1 MAAVATATAMVA
13 ATGAPAGVAAG
24 AHHPPRPRAD
34 LVVARGTMALKGGKV
49 EGSAAVRNAGRRRA
63 PASSLSVVA
72 VSGRRERLLARVAV
86 RSLAAHGGTAT
97 LKLSLVLPA
106 SVKRPAA
113 IRACADGRKVVRERV
128 EGNNCRTLGTIAAG
142 APAAPTAPAPPIPAP
157 APAAPTPPG
166 PSAPVSSVPTAP
178 VPYTA
183 NEPFALDGSWLAVPA
198 AYDATHRTPTTLL
211 VWMHGCGGEAAGD
224 IYTVSPPSDGRYIA
238 VAVGGREGTCW
249 DPGGDQ
255 DRVLATIAAVK
266 THFNV
271 NPRRVIL
278 GGYSSGGDL
287 AYRLAFYHATQFA
300 GVLAENTSPFRD
312 TGSSPSASLAAAA
325 WKFPVVHL
333 AHTGDAEYPID
344 GVRAET
350 DAMIAAGFPLTRVER
365 PGEHYDANTD
375 GDLQTLLL
383 PHLDDGWLAPG

>member
-1 MAAVATATAMVA
+1 VVAVATATMMVA
-13 ATGAPAGVAAG
+13 LTGAPAGAAG
-24 AHHPPRPRAD
+24 SPQRPRAD
-34 LVVARGTMALKGGKV
+34 LVVARGTVALKGGKV
-49 EGSAAVRNAGRRRA
+49 EGSVVVRNAGRRRA

-72 VSGRRERLLARVAV
+72 VFGRRERLLARVAV
-86 RSLAAHGGTAT
+86 RSLASGGATAT
-97 LKLSLVLPA
+97 LKLSLALPA
-106 SVKRPAA
+106 SVGRPAA
-113 IRACADGRKVVRERV
+113 IRACADARKVVRERV

-142 APAAPTAPAPPIPAP
+142 APAAPAPPVPSGAPAP
-157 APAAPTPPG
+157 APVAPTPPG
-166 PSAPVSSVPTAP
+166 PAVPVSSVPTAP

-287 AYRLAFYHATQFA
+287 AYRLAFYHSNQFA

-325 WKFPVVHL
+325 RKFPVVHL

-344 GVRAET
+344 GVRSET
-350 DAMIAAGFPLTRVER
+350 DAMIAAGFPLTRIER
-365 PGEHYDANTD
+365 PGDHYDANTD